1 MEALPRGWYVCRWS
15 LESPGW
21 QGVLGHTAFLLSW
34 VGSTLGS
41 LFPRGLLPNP
51 AIHTPQYL
59 CLGRTGSP
67 GSGWLLPAGRA
78 VIRAAFSIPSTTAS
92 QHGCWPCLPT
102 RRGMAQSWR
111 DTNEERTA
119 KESSLPKTPWQHK
132 PFCGHRL
139 CGSHGT
145 SHGPPA
151 LQACF
156 RCSEFTGVCGN
167 ME

>member
-21 QGVLGHTAFLLSW
+21 QGALGHTAFLLSW

-78 VIRAAFSIPSTTAS
+78 VTGGSAGSVQYS
-92 QHGCWPCLPT
+92 QHDSLSKRLLALPSYAEGDGSELAGHK
-102 RRGMAQSWR
+102 RGADS
-111 DTNEERTA
+111 
-119 KESSLPKTPWQHK
+119 
-132 PFCGHRL
+132 
-139 CGSHGT
+139 
-145 SHGPPA
+145 
-151 LQACF
+151 
-156 RCSEFTGVCGN
+156 
-167 ME
+167 

>member
-21 QGVLGHTAFLLSW
+21 QGALGHTAFLLSW

-78 VIRAAFSIPSTTAS
+78 AVRAAFSIPSTTAS
-92 QHGCWPCLPT
+92 QRGCWPCLPT

-111 DTNEERTA
+111 DTNEEWTA
-119 KESSLPKTPWQHK
+119 KGILSPQDPVAAQALLQSPAVWQSRDIARSSRPTGLLSVQH
-132 PFCGHRL
+132 GMR
-139 CGSHGT
+139 
-145 SHGPPA
+145 A
-151 LQACF
+151 
-156 RCSEFTGVCGN
+156 
-167 ME
+167 